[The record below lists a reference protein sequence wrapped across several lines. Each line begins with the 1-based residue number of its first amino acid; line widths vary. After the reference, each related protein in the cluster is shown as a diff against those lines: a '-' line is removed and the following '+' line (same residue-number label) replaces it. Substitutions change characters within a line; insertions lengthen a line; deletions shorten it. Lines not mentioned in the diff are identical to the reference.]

1 MDEVTQLHKDAEA
14 AMAALENARPDQRKI
29 LLDRAMELR
38 KREESAWAAID
49 CKVASQVGR
58 STAVMQQAF
67 IMQLRTEDQHKDR
80 QPMLVKI
87 DRTAGLP
94 NSIHVP
100 FAGASVTAKFD
111 TGASGLCNEG
121 FAGVMDCEKQY
132 EMISTAAQ
140 SLHCARK
147 GYARALDLCS
157 DSGLDDSPSALAARD
172 AVRVV
177 LEKLDEYT
185 DAVFVGQRVRVRG
198 LLNAQEYNGRTGR
211 CVRRLQP
218 RGPEDVQQPRYA
230 VRLFPQKGKQLSGC
244 EIAVKERNLD
254 PF

>member
-1 MDEVTQLHKDAEA
+1 
-14 AMAALENARPDQRKI
+14 
-29 LLDRAMELR
+29 
-38 KREESAWAAID
+38 
-49 CKVASQVGR
+49 
-58 STAVMQQAF
+58 
-67 IMQLRTEDQHKDR
+67 
-80 QPMLVKI
+80 MLVKV
-87 DRTAGLP
+87 DRTA
-94 NSIHVP
+94 
-100 FAGASVTAKFD
+100 AGAFVTPKFD
-111 TGASGLCNEG
+111 TGASGFSTG
-121 FAGVMDCEKQY
+121 AFAGMVDLERAY
-132 EMISTAAQ
+132 EMTSSAAEC
-140 SLHCARK
+140 LHSARC
-147 GYARALDLCS
+147 GYARALTLCS

-198 LLNAQEYNGRTGR
+198 LLNAEEHNGRCGR

-230 VRLFPQKGKQLSGC
+230 VRLFPARGKPLSSC

>member
-1 MDEVTQLHKDAEA
+1 MDEVRRLRLEAEA
-14 AMAALENARPDQRKI
+14 AMAALEHARPDQRKI
-29 LLDRAMELR
+29 LLDRAFELR
-38 KREESAWAAID
+38 KREESAWAAVD
-49 CKVASQVGR
+49 CLLSSSAGR

-67 IMQLRTEDQHKDR
+67 IMQLRAEDQHKNR
-80 QPMLVKI
+80 LPRLVRV
-87 DRTAGLP
+87 DRTA
-94 NSIHVP
+94 
-100 FAGASVTAKFD
+100 AGASVTATFD
-111 TGASGLCNEG
+111 TGASGFSTNAEVVDLER
-121 FAGVMDCEKQY
+121 AY
-132 EMISTAAQ
+132 EMMSSAAEC
-140 SLHCARK
+140 LHSARC

-157 DSGLDDSPSALAARD
+157 DSNLDDIPAALATRD

-198 LLNAQEYNGRTGR
+198 LLNAEEHNGRCGR

-230 VRLFPQKGKQLSGC
+230 VRLFPQKGKPLSSC